1 MRMYKMIAAVGTV
14 MMGISSF
21 VTCLSD
27 SAFISNIGKVF
38 LLLSI
43 VIMTYAFFHWQP

>member
-1 MRMYKMIAAVGTV
+1 MKKYKVIAGLGTI

-27 SAFISNIGKVF
+27 SASVSGVGNVF

>member
-1 MRMYKMIAAVGTV
+1 MRKYKMIAAAGIV

-27 SAFISNIGKVF
+27 SAFISNIGNVF

-43 VIMTYAFFHWQP
+43 VIMTYALFHWQP

>member
-1 MRMYKMIAAVGTV
+1 MRKYKITAAVGIV
-14 MMGISSF
+14 IMGVSSF

-27 SAFISNIGKVF
+27 SPGISGVGNVC

-43 VIMTYAFFHWQP
+43 IIMTYAFFHWQP